1 MDNILAWRYVE
12 TNLVA
17 TIQRRKK
24 KKKDSLQ
31 WTLGCVCV
39 LVPEDIPVGEKS
51 GASVNLPE
59 GTWMRRIQMSG

>member
-12 TNLVA
+12 TNLLA
-17 TIQRRKK
+17 TIQRRK

-51 GASVNLPE
+51 GASVTLPE
-59 GTWMRRIQMSG
+59 GTWMRIQMSG